1 MSNLPLTG
9 QAAPSSSAPA
19 ADLPAS
25 AASRQPGRPRRVVF
39 RRIVLGVAVALATVY
54 TAFPFYWLV
63 VSSFTSSS
71 VLFSGSVWPKAWSA
85 SGFSSLFDTTP
96 VVGYFANSMIVA
108 ISVTAVTIL
117 VSVLGSYSLA
127 FLKYPFRDTLGR
139 LILFTYMFP
148 AVIIVVPS
156 YDIMSRLGLI
166 NNLGGV
172 ILIELILSVPFSVWV
187 LRSFFLQIPKELEE
201 AAMID
206 GATRLR
212 ALFRVLVPVARPGII
227 AVGVFAF
234 IFSWNEYLFPL
245 VLINQNADKTLPLA
259 IAGFMGNLTIDW
271 PSLLASGVVATVPIL
286 VLFIFLQR
294 YLVAGLT
301 SGAVKG

>member
-1 MSNLPLTG
+1 MGEKEAGVSAISLA
-9 QAAPSSSAPA
+9 QAGLRS
-19 ADLPAS
+19 
-25 AASRQPGRPRRVVF
+25 PGRRRVAA
-39 RRIVLGVAVALATVY
+39 RIGLGLAMAAATVY
-54 TAFPFYWLV
+54 TAFPFYMLV
-63 VSSFTSSS
+63 VSSLTSSTT
-71 VLFSGSVWPKAWSA
+71 LFSGSAWPTAWSA
-85 SGFSSLFDTTP
+85 ASYGHLFSTAP
-96 VVGYFANSMIVA
+96 VVGYLANSLIVA
-108 ISVTAVTIL
+108 LAVTLLTVI
-117 VSVLGSYSLA
+117 VSVLAAYSLA
-127 FLKYPFRDTLGR
+127 FLTYRFRDALGR

-156 YDIMSRLGLI
+156 YDIMSRLGLT

-172 ILIELILSVPFSVWV
+172 ILIELILSVPFCVWM
-187 LRSFFLQIPKELEE
+187 LRSFFLQIPKDLEE

-206 GATRLR
+206 GASRMR
-212 ALFRVLVPVARPGII
+212 ALITVLVPVARPGII

-245 VLINQNADKTLPLA
+245 VLINQDADKTLPLA

-271 PSLLASGVVATVPIL
+271 PSLLASGVVATVPVLI
-286 VLFIFLQR
+286 LFIFLQR

>member
-1 MSNLPLTG
+1 MTSIRLARQDT
-9 QAAPSSSAPA
+9 QAPGTQAPGTQAPV
-19 ADLPAS
+19 
-25 AASRQPGRPRRVVF
+25 RRPRRRS
-39 RRIVLGVAVALATVY
+39 RRSVLGRIGFGLAAALATVY

-71 VLFSGSVWPKAWSA
+71 HLFSGSIWPKAWSA
-85 SGFSSLFDTTP
+85 AGYTGLFSTTP
-96 VVGYFANSMIVA
+96 IVGYFVNSLIVA
-108 ISVTAVTIL
+108 ISVTVLTVV

-127 FLKYPFRDTLGR
+127 FLNYPFRDTFGR

-148 AVIIVVPS
+148 AVIIVIPS
-156 YDIMSRLGLI
+156 YDIISRLGLI

-172 ILIELILSVPFSVWV
+172 ILIELILSVPFCVWM

-206 GATRLR
+206 GASRLR

-227 AVGVFAF
+227 AVSVFAF

-245 VLINQNADKTLPLA
+245 VLINQDADKTLPLA
-259 IAGFMGNLTIDW
+259 IAGFMGSLTINW

-286 VLFIFLQR
+286 ILFIFLQR

>member
-1 MSNLPLTG
+1 VSLRRALARAG
-9 QAAPSSSAPA
+9 FFAAATA
-19 ADLPAS
+19 
-25 AASRQPGRPRRVVF
+25 
-39 RRIVLGVAVALATVY
+39 ATVY

-71 VLFSGSVWPKAWSA
+71 TLFSGRIWPKAWSA
-85 SGFSSLFDTTP
+85 ASYSRLFGTTP
-96 VVGYFANSMIVA
+96 ILGYLANSLLVA
-108 ISVTAVTIL
+108 ISVTVLTVI
-117 VSVLGSYSLA
+117 VSVLASYSLA
-127 FLKYPFRDTLGR
+127 FLNYRFRDTLGR

-156 YDIMSRLGLI
+156 YDIMSRLGLT

-172 ILIELILSVPFSVWV
+172 ILIELLLSVPFCVWM
-187 LRSFFLQIPKELEE
+187 LRSFFLQIPKDLEE

-206 GATRLR
+206 GASRMRT
-212 ALFRVLVPVARPGII
+212 LFVVLVPVARPGII

-245 VLINQNADKTLPLA
+245 VLINQDADKTLPLA
-259 IAGFMGNLTIDW
+259 IAGFMGNLTVDW
-271 PSLLASGVVATVPIL
+271 SSLLASGVVATVPIL
-286 VLFIFLQR
+286 ILFIFLQR